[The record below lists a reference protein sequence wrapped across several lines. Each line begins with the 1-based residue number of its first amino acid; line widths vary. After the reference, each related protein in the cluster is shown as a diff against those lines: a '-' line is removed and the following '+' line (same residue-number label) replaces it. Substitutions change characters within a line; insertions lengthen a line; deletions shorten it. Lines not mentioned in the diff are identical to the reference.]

1 MLGRERRVSFPGSY
15 DPASLQVPIT
25 TCEKRLRLSLGEEK
39 QIQTRIAQ
47 SASIRELF
55 RASDHNESVTI
66 TEARPVEVSHKYS
79 LFVTDGFSSLEPL
92 LCLPHKLGE
101 CIEK

>member
-39 QIQTRIAQ
+39 QIHTRIAQ
-47 SASIRELF
+47 SASTRELF
-55 RASDHNESVTI
+55 KASDHNESVTI
-66 TEARPVEVSHKYS
+66 IEARPVEVSHKYL
-79 LFVTDGFSSLEPL
+79 LFVIDGYFPL
-92 LCLPHKLGE
+92 NLNHVFL
-101 CIEK
+101 II